1 VSKRYYRFS
10 TKFVVERDVLIK
22 ADNLIDAI
30 AKVNDVGIDSVLLE
44 IDSSDVVFPARKQ
57 DRTQIYPERDYLYR
71 ADSEGDELDNE
82 KLDDDDFV

>member
-1 VSKRYYRFS
+1 VSKR
-10 TKFVVERDVLIK
+10 
-22 ADNLIDAI
+22 
-30 AKVNDVGIDSVLLE
+30 
-44 IDSSDVVFPARKQ
+44 ARKQ